1 MIFYFYGEN
10 SYAISKQVA
19 VIKNSYIKK
28 TGGDAD
34 MEVFEMNERSL
45 SDLLNALA
53 VMPMFVSS
61 RLLIVRELGT
71 HKLQK
76 DKLEALLASVSE
88 STNVVFIDTNVDKRS
103 VYYKMLSK
111 LKNAKE
117 FRLLSP
123 HELLVWVKKLVDKTT
138 NSTGSIDNRTINVLI
153 QRVGND
159 EWQLEQEIIKLCNY
173 SPEITIA
180 SIDELVV
187 PNLQQTAFMMT
198 DAITRKD
205 TKTAL
210 ELYARL
216 AIDGVADQMILGA
229 IVYQY
234 RVMVLAKDNE
244 GQGTAAWQKEL
255 SISPYAASKAQNLVR
270 NTDTSEL
277 KRVYQLIIESDYAV
291 KSGQKVSS
299 DAMQELIF
307 VLAQPNL

>member
-10 SYAISKQVA
+10 SYAISKQVT

-34 MEVFEMNERSL
+34 MEIFEMNERPL

-76 DKLEALLASVSE
+76 EKLETLLASVSE

-117 FRLLSP
+117 FRLLSS
-123 HELLVWVKKLVDKTT
+123 HELVVWVKKLVDTTT

-153 QRVGND
+153 ERVGND

-173 SPEITIA
+173 SPEITIT

-205 TKTAL
+205 AKTAL
-210 ELYARL
+210 NLYGRL

-234 RVMVLAKDNE
+234 RVLVLAKDNE
-244 GQGTAAWQKEL
+244 GKSTTWQKEL
-255 SISPYAASKAQNLVR
+255 SISPYAASKAQNIVR
-270 NTDTSEL
+270 NTDMSEL
-277 KRVYQLIIESDYAV
+277 KRAYQLIVESDYAV

-307 VLAQPNL
+307 ALASSLSS